1 MQHAEAHERLADLA
15 LEPRAF
21 LAFERDRSPEA
32 EELRAHVAGCATCSA
47 DVEAWRGTHAAVLE
61 VLGNT
66 SGNGATASF
75 DDQPIA
81 VPRGLRAAIA
91 RIPRQEAASGRGA
104 EAGAGAGAGA
114 PVPLVRA
121 SATSSR
127 SRWWLGLAAALVI
140 GLAGGGLVAID
151 RAHQSDVAR
160 AESAELV
167 RLVRSTEQILADPG
181 HTSITLASASG
192 TASGLVAW
200 SDTDSVVIATGLNA
214 PDAGLGYR
222 CWVEKSGTRTAVGD
236 MSFQQGIGY
245 WWQRPSEPGGPS
257 LWSGGRLIV
266 TLGPANGPGGPALL
280 SAPLPG

>member
-21 LAFERDRSPEA
+21 LAFDRDRSPA
-32 EELRAHVAGCATCSA
+32 VEELRAHVSGCATCSA
-47 DVEAWRGTHAAVLE
+47 DAEAWRGTHAAVLE
-61 VLGNT
+61 VLGYAPVQ
-66 SGNGATASF
+66 GAVAPF

-81 VPRGLRAAIA
+81 LPSDLRAAIA
-91 RIPRQEAASGRGA
+91 QIPRQEAVA
-104 EAGAGAGAGA
+104 ELGVAPGA
-114 PVPLVRA
+114 PGPLLRRGPTASRA
-121 SATSSR
+121 
-127 SRWWLGLAAALVI
+127 RWWLGLAAALVVAVV
-140 GLAGGGLVAID
+140 GAGSLAID
-151 RAHQSDVAR
+151 QAHQGDVAR

-181 HTSITLASASG
+181 HTSVTLASGSG

-200 SDTDSVVIATGLNA
+200 SDTDSVVIATGLNP
-214 PDAGLGYR
+214 PDAGLAYR

-245 WWQRPSEPGGPS
+245 WWQHPSAQGGPS

>member
-21 LAFERDRSPEA
+21 LAFDRDRSPDHEG
-32 EELRAHVAGCATCSA
+32 LRAHVSGCATCSA

-61 VLGNT
+61 VLGYAPVQG
-66 SGNGATASF
+66 SVAPF

-81 VPRGLRAAIA
+81 LPPGLRAAVA
-91 RIPRQEAASGRGA
+91 RIPKQEANSGTGA
-104 EAGAGAGAGA
+104 VAEPGA
-114 PVPLVRA
+114 PMRLVRRG
-121 SATSSR
+121 ATSSR
-127 SRWWLGLAAALVI
+127 PRWWLGLAAALVVA
-140 GLAGGGLVAID
+140 LAGAGALVID
-151 RAHQSDVAR
+151 QAHQADVAR
-160 AESAELV
+160 AETAELG
-167 RLVRSTEQILADPG
+167 RLIHSTEMILADPG
-181 HTSITLASASG
+181 HTSIALASASG

-200 SDTDSVVIATGLNA
+200 SDTDSVVIATGLN
-214 PDAGLGYR
+214 PPEAGLAYR
-222 CWVEKSGTRTAVGD
+222 CWVEKSGTRTAVGE

-245 WWQRPSEPGGPS
+245 WWQHPSEQAGPS

>member
-21 LAFERDRSPEA
+21 LAFDRDRSPEA
-32 EELRAHVAGCATCSA
+32 EDLRAHVAGCATCSA
-47 DVEAWRGTHAAVLE
+47 DLEAWRGTHAAVLE
-61 VLGNT
+61 VLGDAPVQ
-66 SGNGATASF
+66 GAVAPF

-81 VPRGLRAAIA
+81 LPPGLRAAVA
-91 RIPRQEAASGRGA
+91 QIPQQAAASGA
-104 EAGAGAGAGA
+104 DAAAGPGTAL
-114 PVPLVRA
+114 PLVRR
-121 SATSSR
+121 SAAPTR
-127 SRWWLGLAAALVI
+127 ARWWLGLAAALA
-140 GLAGGGLVAID
+140 LAVAGTGAVAID
-151 RAHQSDVAR
+151 RAHQGDVAR
-160 AESAELV
+160 AETAELA

-181 HTSITLASASG
+181 HTSIALASAGG

-200 SDTDSVVIATGLNA
+200 SDTDSVVIATGLNP
-214 PDAGLGYR
+214 PDAGLAYR
-222 CWVEKSGTRTAVGD
+222 CWVEKAGTRTAVGD

-245 WWQRPSEPGGPS
+245 WWQHPSAQGGPS

>member
-21 LAFERDRSPEA
+21 LAFDRDRSPEA
-32 EELRAHVAGCATCSA
+32 EELRAHVAGCATCAA

-61 VLGNT
+61 VLGYAPVQG
-66 SGNGATASF
+66 SVAPF

-81 VPRGLRAAIA
+81 LPPGLRAAVA
-91 RIPRQEAASGRGA
+91 AIPRQERTAEPGAAPGAIAPLLPPVALVSRGAASS
-104 EAGAGAGAGA
+104 
-114 PVPLVRA
+114 RA
-121 SATSSR
+121 
-127 SRWWLGLAAALVI
+127 RWWLGLAAALVVVV
-140 GLAGGGLVAID
+140 AGTGAVAID
-151 RAHQSDVAR
+151 RAHQADVAR

-181 HTSITLASASG
+181 HTSISLASAGG

-200 SDTDSVVIATGLNA
+200 SDTDSVVIATGLNP
-214 PDAGLGYR
+214 PDAGLAYR

-245 WWQRPSEPGGPS
+245 WWQHPSEQAGPS

-266 TLGPANGPGGPALL
+266 TLGPAKGPGGPALL

>member
-1 MQHAEAHERLADLA
+1 
-15 LEPRAF
+15 
-21 LAFERDRSPEA
+21 
-32 EELRAHVAGCATCSA
+32 
-47 DVEAWRGTHAAVLE
+47 VLE
-61 VLGNT
+61 VLGYAPVQG
-66 SGNGATASF
+66 SVAPF

-81 VPRGLRAAIA
+81 LPAGLRAAVA
-91 RIPRQEAASGRGA
+91 AIPRQERTAELGAAPGAAPGVTMPLVPPVALIRRGA
-104 EAGAGAGAGA
+104 TAS
-114 PVPLVRA
+114 RA
-121 SATSSR
+121 
-127 SRWWLGLAAALVI
+127 RWWLGLAAALV
-140 GLAGGGLVAID
+140 LAIAGAGAVAID
-151 RAHQSDVAR
+151 RAHQADVAR

-181 HTSITLASASG
+181 HTSITLASGSG

-200 SDTDSVVIATGLNA
+200 SDTDSVVIATGLNP
-214 PDAGLGYR
+214 PDAGLAYR

-245 WWQRPSEPGGPS
+245 WWQHPSEQAGPS

>member
-21 LAFERDRSPEA
+21 LVFDRDRSPEA
-32 EELRAHVAGCATCSA
+32 EALRAHVSGCATCSA

-61 VLGNT
+61 VLGYAPVQG
-66 SGNGATASF
+66 SVAPF

-81 VPRGLRAAIA
+81 LPPGLRAVVA
-91 RIPRQEAASGRGA
+91 RIPREEAASGT
-104 EAGAGAGAGA
+104 GAGAQPGA
-114 PVPLVRA
+114 PVALVRRGA
-121 SATSSR
+121 ASSR
-127 SRWWLGLAAALVI
+127 HGWWLGLAAALVVA
-140 GLAGGGLVAID
+140 LAGAGALVID
-151 RAHQSDVAR
+151 QAHQADVAR
-160 AESAELV
+160 AETAELA
-167 RLVRSTEQILADPG
+167 RLIHSTEMILADPG
-181 HTSITLASASG
+181 HTSIALASASG

-200 SDTDSVVIATGLNA
+200 SDTDSVVIATGLNP
-214 PDAGLGYR
+214 PDAGLAYR
-222 CWVEKSGTRTAVGD
+222 CWVEKSGTRTSVGD

-245 WWQRPSEPGGPS
+245 WWQHPSEQGGPS

>member
-21 LAFERDRSPEA
+21 LAFERDRTPEA
-32 EELRAHVAGCATCSA
+32 EELRAHVASCATCSA
-47 DVEAWRGTHAAVLE
+47 DAEAWRGTHIAVLE
-61 VLGNT
+61 VLGYAPVQG
-66 SGNGATASF
+66 SVAPF

-81 VPRGLRAAIA
+81 LPPGLRAAVA
-91 RIPRQEAASGRGA
+91 RIARQEAVSGVGGP
-104 EAGAGAGAGA
+104 EA
-114 PVPLVRA
+114 PLPLVRRGA
-121 SATSSR
+121 ATSR
-127 SRWWLGLAAALVI
+127 GRWWLGLAAALVI
-140 GLAGGGLVAID
+140 ALVGAGSVID
-151 RAHQSDVAR
+151 HAHQADVAR
-160 AESAELV
+160 AESVELA

-200 SDTDSVVIATGLNA
+200 SDTDSVVIATGLNP
-214 PDAGLGYR
+214 PDAGLAYR
-222 CWVEKSGTRTAVGD
+222 CWVEKSGTRTAVGE

-245 WWQRPSEPGGPS
+245 WWQHPSEQGGPS

-266 TLGPANGPGGPALL
+266 TLGPANGPGGQELL

>member
-21 LAFERDRSPEA
+21 LTFDRDRSPEA
-32 EELRAHVAGCATCSA
+32 EELRAHVAGCATCAA
-47 DVEAWRGTHAAVLE
+47 DAEAWRGTHAAVLE
-61 VLGNT
+61 VLGYAPVQG
-66 SGNGATASF
+66 SVAPF

-81 VPRGLRAAIA
+81 LPPSLRAAVA
-91 RIPRQEAASGRGA
+91 AIPRQERTAELGAAPGVT
-104 EAGAGAGAGA
+104 
-114 PVPLVRA
+114 VPLVPPVAPVRRGA
-121 SATSSR
+121 SSSR
-127 SRWWLGLAAALVI
+127 ARWWLGLAAALVVAI
-140 GLAGGGLVAID
+140 AGAGAVAID
-151 RAHQSDVAR
+151 RAHQADVAR

-200 SDTDSVVIATGLNA
+200 SDTDSVVIATGLNP
-214 PDAGLGYR
+214 PDTGLAYR

-245 WWQRPSEPGGPS
+245 WWQHPSEQAGPS

-266 TLGPANGPGGPALL
+266 TLGPAKGPGGPALL

>member
-21 LAFERDRSPEA
+21 LAFDRDRSPEA
-32 EELRAHVAGCATCSA
+32 EELHAHISGCATCSA
-47 DVEAWRGTHAAVLE
+47 DVEAWRSTHAAVLE
-61 VLGNT
+61 VLGYAPVQG
-66 SGNGATASF
+66 SPAAF

-81 VPRGLRAAIA
+81 LPPGLRAAVA
-91 RIPRQEAASGRGA
+91 RIPRQEASADLGA
-104 EAGAGAGAGA
+104 A
-114 PVPLVRA
+114 PAPLPLVRRA
-121 SATSSR
+121 SASR
-127 SRWWLGLAAALVI
+127 ARWWLGLAAALVVAI
-140 GLAGGGLVAID
+140 AGAGAVAID
-151 RAHQSDVAR
+151 RAHQADVAR

-200 SDTDSVVIATGLNA
+200 SDTDSVVIATGLNP
-214 PDAGLGYR
+214 PDAGLAYR

-245 WWQRPSEPGGPS
+245 WWQHPSEQGGPS

-266 TLGPANGPGGPALL
+266 TLGPANGPGGPELL